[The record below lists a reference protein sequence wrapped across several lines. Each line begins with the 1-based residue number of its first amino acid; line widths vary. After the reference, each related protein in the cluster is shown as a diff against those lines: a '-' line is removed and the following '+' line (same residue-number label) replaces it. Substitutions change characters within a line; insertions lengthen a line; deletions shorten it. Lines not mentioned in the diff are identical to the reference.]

1 MSIQHNSL
9 LGRRCAWCGSDN
21 VRFVQRGLA
30 GPTDEM
36 DQYVSCNA
44 CGRVTY
50 EFVTR
55 STRDLRF
62 GRYVPGGIFRDP
74 VHQTRYEILRVL
86 KIGAREHL
94 VYLKPL
100 PLLEP
105 SSRASVDGSDDPG
118 APE

>member
-9 LGRRCAWCGSDN
+9 LGRRCAWCGSDD

-36 DQYVSCNA
+36 DQYVACNA

-74 VHQTRYEILRVL
+74 VHQTRYEILRIL

-105 SSRASVDGSDDPG
+105 SSRPGIDGRGAPG